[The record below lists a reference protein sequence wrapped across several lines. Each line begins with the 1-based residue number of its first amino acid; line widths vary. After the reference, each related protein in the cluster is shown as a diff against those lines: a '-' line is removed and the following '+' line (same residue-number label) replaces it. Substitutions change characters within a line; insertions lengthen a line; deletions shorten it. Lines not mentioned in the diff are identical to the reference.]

1 MTFHFAYGS
10 NMSRALMQPR
20 CPGAVPLGVAR
31 LDAYRFH
38 IMPEG
43 YASVAAQPGSA
54 VHGVLWRLTPRDLA
68 ALNAYENIDSGLYR
82 SVVLPVHGA
91 DGTVPAMIYVGHTR
105 AHGKPRP
112 GYMEL
117 VIEASREWNLPR
129 DYIESL
135 SRLSPSSWRGAR
147 PAEAGEL

>member
-1 MTFHFAYGS
+1 MTLHFAYGS

-20 CPGAVPLGVAR
+20 CPGAVPLGIAR

-43 YASVAAQPGSA
+43 YASVATQPGST

-82 SVVLPVHGA
+82 SVVLPVHGEN
-91 DGTVPAMIYVGHTR
+91 GTVSAMLYAGHTR

-117 VIEASREWNLPR
+117 VIEAAREWKLPR

-135 SRLSPSSWRGAR
+135 ARLSPSSWRGAR